1 MRGDLA
7 PGCRL
12 VRAGPPKR
20 LSVCPCPF
28 QVSHQLGSIMDLFT
42 TSLSLAGLEPP
53 SDRVIDGLD
62 LLPSMLQGQL
72 VDRLVLA
79 RHSLPCSL
87 PQHQTAELELA
98 DEAGF
103 LAQLAQNRGR
113 CDPCD
118 FLARNSSSLWGP
130 SFLLSHGWKERA
142 SVCLS
147 H

>member
-12 VRAGPPKR
+12 VRAGHPKL
-20 LSVCPCPF
+20 LSVCPCRF
-28 QVSHQLGSIMDLFT
+28 QVSHQLGSVMDLFT

-62 LLPSMLQGQL
+62 LLPSLLQGQL

-79 RHSLPCSL
+79 RHSPPCLL
-87 PQHQTAELELA
+87 PQQQTSEPELA

-113 CDPCD
+113 
-118 FLARNSSSLWGP
+118 
-130 SFLLSHGWKERA
+130 
-142 SVCLS
+142 
-147 H
+147 